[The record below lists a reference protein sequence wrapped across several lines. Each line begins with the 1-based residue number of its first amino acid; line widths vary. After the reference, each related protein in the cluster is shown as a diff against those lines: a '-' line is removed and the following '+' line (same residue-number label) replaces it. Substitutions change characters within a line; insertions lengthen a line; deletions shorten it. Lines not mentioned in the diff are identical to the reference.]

1 MKKHIRK
8 SVLDINAFPLDT
20 LYKSPK
26 KLKKYINNNFTSNS
40 NKNDKKNKIMIKS
53 PISTRNLSARSPN
66 KRVKRDSAL
75 SNTYNDPRFG
85 LKRKLNEME
94 KEDQKKRLISK
105 RNKEIIYLQKE
116 RQKLKKN
123 ISINKRST
131 FIKNIIK

>member
-8 SVLDINAFPLDT
+8 SILDINAFPLDT

-75 SNTYNDPRFG
+75 SNTYNDKRFEI
-85 LKRKLNEME
+85 KKKLNKM
-94 KEDQKKRLISK
+94 KKKYKKKR
-105 RNKEIIYLQKE
+105 II
-116 RQKLKKN
+116 
-123 ISINKRST
+123 
-131 FIKNIIK
+131 